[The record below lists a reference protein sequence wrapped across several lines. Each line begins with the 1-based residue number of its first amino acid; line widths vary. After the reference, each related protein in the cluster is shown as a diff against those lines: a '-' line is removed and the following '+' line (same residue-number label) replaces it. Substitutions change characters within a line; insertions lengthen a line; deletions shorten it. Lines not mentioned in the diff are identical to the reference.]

1 MDMQMPVMDGIE
13 ATAAIRRLD
22 GYDATPILA
31 MTANAFVED
40 RRRCLD
46 AGMNDHLVKPVEP
59 EVLYMALLR
68 WLADAADTAGA
79 TWSEAS
85 AAR

>member
-1 MDMQMPVMDGIE
+1 
-13 ATAAIRRLD
+13 
-22 GYDATPILA
+22 
-31 MTANAFVED
+31 
-40 RRRCLD
+40 
-46 AGMNDHLVKPVEP
+46 VKPVEP